1 MLVDKK
7 KYFLLFI
14 KYFPIVQMMGIL
26 VNNVIYIINYNTMM
40 AYAIDYSIGT
50 SLDVFVLLYL
60 ISYTFKF
67 CLWHRLIITSNLFS
81 SLIALYDS
89 YANTSR
95 PDNITI
101 IMVWIINCFFIILAT
116 LSHLRE
122 KQKDL

>member
-26 VNNVIYIINYNTMM
+26 VNNVIYINYNTMM
-40 AYAIDYSIGT
+40 AYVIDYSIGT
-50 SLDVFVLLYL
+50 SLAVFVLLYL